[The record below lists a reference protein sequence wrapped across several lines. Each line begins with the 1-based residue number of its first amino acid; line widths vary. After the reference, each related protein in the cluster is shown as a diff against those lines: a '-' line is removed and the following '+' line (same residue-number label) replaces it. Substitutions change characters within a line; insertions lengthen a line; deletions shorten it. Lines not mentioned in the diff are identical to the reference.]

1 MRRELLVAALLV
13 TAQILAVGLISRVQA
28 QDAPG
33 ADAAAPAQDASPDS
47 TEAVAPLPDGAPDAT
62 AEDIAPLGAEQ
73 PAPAAPQTPAAGDP
87 ATSPEAAPAPVAEA
101 VPADPVVAVIRTKL
115 SDPAVVKNANPSDVA
130 ALVAFYGARTGAPL
144 WVTDMGFTAR
154 AQSALF
160 EIEKGEDWGLT
171 ASAFALPPAG
181 ALPRS
186 ADEQAKAEIDLDLAI
201 LKYARHARG
210 GRFNPLEVSRLYD
223 QSPPIRDPAVVVAE
237 ISTSSTPDAYLRS
250 LHPKH
255 EQFDRLRQALLKARG
270 NSEGEGVKPAG
281 SEKDVKRILVNMERW
296 RWMPENLGHVYV
308 LNNSPEFMLYVVK
321 DGKRIYADKTL
332 VGTSAYAT
340 PVFTADLK
348 TIVFNPDWV
357 APPTVV
363 RENLLPALSAGKYSV
378 LKVHGLSVS
387 LNGKAVDPS
396 RVSWNRSNILGYTF
410 SQRGGPTN
418 VLGKAKFLYPNRH
431 TVYMHDT
438 LPVRKKYFQKSQR
451 MIGHE
456 CVRMEKPDKFAGVL
470 LAEDQGLSE
479 GKLKELWDKG
489 LNSPVSIRSKIPVH
503 MVYFTAVVDDDGKVA
518 AFGDVYGLDR
528 KLASVMFGN
537 AAGFTEPPPD
547 TTVPDT
553 EEASASPAPAR
564 RATASSNDIV
574 DSLGGFA
581 GD

>member
-1 MRRELLVAALLV
+1 
-13 TAQILAVGLISRVQA
+13 
-28 QDAPG
+28 
-33 ADAAAPAQDASPDS
+33 
-47 TEAVAPLPDGAPDAT
+47 
-62 AEDIAPLGAEQ
+62 
-73 PAPAAPQTPAAGDP
+73 
-87 ATSPEAAPAPVAEA
+87 
-101 VPADPVVAVIRTKL
+101 
-115 SDPAVVKNANPSDVA
+115 
-130 ALVAFYGARTGAPL
+130 
-144 WVTDMGFTAR
+144 
-154 AQSALF
+154 
-160 EIEKGEDWGLT
+160 
-171 ASAFALPPAG
+171 
-181 ALPRS
+181 
-186 ADEQAKAEIDLDLAI
+186 
-201 LKYARHARG
+201 
-210 GRFNPLEVSRLYD
+210 
-223 QSPPIRDPAVVVAE
+223 
-237 ISTSSTPDAYLRS
+237 
-250 LHPKH
+250 
-255 EQFDRLRQALLKARG
+255 
-270 NSEGEGVKPAG
+270 
-281 SEKDVKRILVNMERW
+281 
-296 RWMPENLGHVYV
+296 
-308 LNNSPEFMLYVVK
+308 MLYVVK

>member
-1 MRRELLVAALLV
+1 MQLRTTLRLSAPNNRLLLLSKHRPP
-13 TAQILAVGLISRVQA
+13 ASRLAFL
-28 QDAPG
+28 
-33 ADAAAPAQDASPDS
+33 
-47 TEAVAPLPDGAPDAT
+47 
-62 AEDIAPLGAEQ
+62 Q
-73 PAPAAPQTPAAGDP
+73 PCRLPAAD
-87 ATSPEAAPAPVAEA
+87 V
-101 VPADPVVAVIRTKL
+101 VPADPVVAVIRAKL
-115 SDPAVVKNANPSDVA
+115 SDSAVIKNANANDVA
-130 ALVAFYGARTGAPL
+130 ALVSFYGARTGAPL

-160 EIEKGEDWGLT
+160 EIEKAEEWGLT
-171 ASAFALPPAG
+171 VAAFTLPPAG

-186 ADEQAKAEIDLDLAI
+186 ADEQAKAEIDLDLAM

-210 GRFNPLEVSRLYD
+210 GRFDPLEVSKLYD
-223 QSPPIRDPAVVVAE
+223 LAPPIRDPGTVLAE

-255 EQFDRLRQALLKARG
+255 EQFQLLHQALLKARG
-270 NSEGEGVKPAG
+270 KSEEEGAKPTA
-281 SEKDVKRILVNMERW
+281 SEKDIKRILVNMERW
-296 RWMPENLGHVYV
+296 RWMPEDLGQVYV
-308 LNNSPEFMLYVVK
+308 WNNSPEFMLYVVK
-321 DGKRIYADKTL
+321 DGKRVYADKTL

-363 RENLLPALSAGKYSV
+363 RENLLPALASGKYSI

-387 LNGKAVDPS
+387 LNGRAVDPS
-396 RVSWNRSNILGYTF
+396 RVSWSRSNILGYTF

-438 LPVRKKYFQKSQR
+438 LPVRKKYFQKAQR

-456 CVRMEKPDKFAGVL
+456 CVRMEKPDKFASVL
-470 LAEDQGLSE
+470 LAADKGWGADKVKS
-479 GKLKELWDKG
+479 LWDG
-489 LNSPVSIRSKIPVH
+489 GINSSVSIERKIPVH

-528 KLASVMFGN
+528 KLAAVMFGN
-537 AAGFTEPPPD
+537 SSGFTEPPPD
-547 TTVPDT
+547 TTVPDA
-553 EEASASPAPAR
+553 EETTASAPSGPAK
-564 RATASSNDIV
+564 RATVSNNDIAG
-574 DSLGGFA
+574 SLGGFA